1 MNFRNEEKL
10 KVASGKIFNL
20 KNWINENKGYTIY
33 PTRIINSIYFDN
45 PDLSMFYQSIEGV
58 TPRKKIR
65 LRTYEKEFNLNKEVN
80 KEVKIT
86 SPEGRYKISE
96 KIINPNELIS
106 FGLYDHNYGLCFPTL
121 NVIYKRSYYKIKK
134 IRLTIDENII
144 YKKII
149 NNRISQFSTI
159 DNFNIVELKYDKN
172 FSTNIVDKN
181 FPFERVRFSKY
192 CRGIEFVKMN
202 YCNEL

>member
-10 KVASGKIFNL
+10 KVASGKVFHL
-20 KNWINENKGYTIY
+20 KNWINENDGYTIY

-45 PDLSMFYQSIEGV
+45 PDLSMFYQSMEGV

-65 LRTYEKEFNLNKEVN
+65 LRTYGKEFYLDKKVN

-96 KIINPNELIS
+96 NIKNSNELIS
-106 FGLYDHNYGLCFPTL
+106 FGIYDLSYGLCFPTL

-144 YKKII
+144 YKKIT
-149 NNRISQFSTI
+149 NNRISQFSTF
-159 DNFNIVELKYDKN
+159 DNINIVELKYNKD
-172 FSTNIVDKN
+172 FPMNIVNRN
-181 FPFERVRFSKY
+181 FPFERIRFSKY
-192 CRGIEFVKMN
+192 CRGIESVKMN